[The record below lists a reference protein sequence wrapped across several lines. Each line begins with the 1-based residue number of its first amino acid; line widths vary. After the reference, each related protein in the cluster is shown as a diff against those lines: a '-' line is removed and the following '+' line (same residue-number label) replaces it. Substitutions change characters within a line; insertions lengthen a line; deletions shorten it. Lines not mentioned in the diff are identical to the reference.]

1 MSNANST
8 SETGQPA
15 LQAGAHAPLGQP
27 EAVVQRLLAANPPK
41 GAAFIVTIYG
51 DVVEPRGGVLWMGNL
66 IEACAAVGISESLVR
81 TAVSRLV
88 AAGQLE
94 GERVGRRSFYRL
106 TAEARAEFAYA
117 ASILYEP
124 HDASQWRLVYLGG
137 GDPDAAM
144 RRLKRLGYAAL
155 NPRLAIGPDGAPE
168 LAADALV
175 WDASVVQGGA
185 AMRQFATEYWD
196 FQSYAEAFSAFIE
209 RFAPVQAMAASVEP
223 SMALTLR
230 LLLVHQY
237 RGIALRAPRLPAQA
251 LPPDWAGHEARRLFA
266 ALYLALS
273 RPAERHIAN
282 HFIDGDG
289 ALPEAGQT
297 VRQRSAQLRQMQ

>member
-1 MSNANST
+1 MPNT
-8 SETGQPA
+8 
-15 LQAGAHAPLGQP
+15 
-27 EAVVQRLLAANPPK
+27 VVSQLLAAASPK

-66 IEACAAVGISESLVR
+66 IDTCAAVGISESLVR

-106 TAEARAEFAYA
+106 TAEARAEFSHA

-124 HDASQWRLVYLGG
+124 HDASQWRLVYLSGS
-137 GDPDAAM
+137 DPDASM

-155 NPRLAIGPDGAPE
+155 NPRLAIGPDGVPE
-168 LAADALV
+168 LPGDALV
-175 WDASVVQGGA
+175 WDARIASGMA
-185 AMRQFATEYWD
+185 AMLPFTAEYWD
-196 FQSYAEAFSAFIE
+196 LPSYAEAFQGFMT
-209 RFAPVQAMAASVEP
+209 RFAPMLPMAATLTP
-223 SMALTLR
+223 ALALTVR

-237 RGIALRAPRLPAQA
+237 RAIALRAPRLPAQA
-251 LPPDWAGHEARRLFA
+251 LPEHWEGHEARRLFA
-266 ALYLALS
+266 QLYLALS
-273 RPAERHIAN
+273 RPAERHIVE

-289 ALPEAGQT
+289 ALSDSGSAA
-297 VRQRSAQLRQMQ
+297 RQRSEQLKKVL

>member
-1 MSNANST
+1 MSNANPH

-15 LQAGAHAPLGQP
+15 LQAAARSLP
-27 EAVVQRLLAANPPK
+27 ETLVQRLLAASPPK
-41 GAAFIVTIYG
+41 GAGFIVTIYG

-124 HDASQWRLVYLGG
+124 HDASQWRLIYLGG
-137 GDPDAAM
+137 NDPDATM

-168 LAADALV
+168 LTDDALV

-196 FQSYAEAFSAFIE
+196 FQSYADAFSAFIE
-209 RFAPVQAMAASVEP
+209 RFSPVQEIAASVEP
-223 SMALTLR
+223 AMALTLR

-251 LPPDWAGHEARRLFA
+251 LPSDWAGHEARRLFA
-266 ALYLALS
+266 TLYLALS
-273 RPAERHIAN
+273 RPAERFIAN

-297 VRQRSAQLRQMQ
+297 VKQRSLQLRQMQ